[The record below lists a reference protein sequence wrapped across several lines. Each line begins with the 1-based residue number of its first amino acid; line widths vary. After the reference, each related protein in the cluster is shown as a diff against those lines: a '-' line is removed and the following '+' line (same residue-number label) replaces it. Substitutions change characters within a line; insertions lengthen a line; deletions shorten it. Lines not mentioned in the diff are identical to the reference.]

1 MPHFANEAEEAQWW
15 FDHRE
20 ELAED
25 MMAAARQGK
34 PGVGTAARRANE
46 AAKIALD
53 PEDVER
59 AWAQAERRGLEY
71 RAYVK
76 MVVHRAL
83 LMEEKKSAGK
93 SIPRASRI
101 SSEPVK

>member
-1 MPHFANEAEEAQWW
+1 MRDTQERKLPPMPHFANEAEEAQWW

-25 MMAAARQGK
+25 MLAAAQQGK
-34 PGVGTAARRANE
+34 LGVGTAARRANE

-59 AWAQAERRGLEY
+59 AWVQAERRGLEY
-71 RAYVK
+71 QAYVK

-83 LMEEKKSAGK
+83 LMEEKKKKSA
-93 SIPRASRI
+93 
-101 SSEPVK
+101 

>member
-25 MMAAARQGK
+25 VVAAAR
-34 PGVGTAARRANE
+34 VGTAARRANE

-53 PEDVER
+53 PEDVAR
-59 AWAQAERRGLEY
+59 AWKQAQRRGLEY
-71 RAYVK
+71 QAYLK

-83 LMEEKKSAGK
+83 LMEEKSA
-93 SIPRASRI
+93 
-101 SSEPVK
+101 